1 MASSSVLA
9 HGLGTCVEHGD
20 LTALMALLDRVGVD
34 AKDENGQ
41 TALMLAAE
49 HGQLEMVQELITK
62 GADVH
67 VEDEDNWT
75 ALTSAAKEGHL
86 PIVTCLLDRGA
97 NIEHVD
103 MGGWPGLMW
112 ASYKG
117 HTAVAHEMLHRG
129 ANPNV
134 QGQHGVSP
142 IIWAAGRGH
151 TDIVEALLRHG
162 AKPSAFDKY
171 GTSALVWACRRGHQG
186 CVRAL
191 LDAGADVDTA
201 GAKSEPPLIT
211 AAKGGHYEVVHDIL
225 RRNPNVNSVDK
236 DGHTALSIAAKD
248 GHTDI
253 VRELLAKGAYL
264 NLTDKD
270 GDTVLIHAVKGGHLG
285 VVQALLDR
293 YPDVDMPGADNKT
306 ALYWAVEKGHPNIV
320 QAILDYNPN
329 TEIAS
334 KGGDTP
340 LLRATRHR
348 SIDLVEM
355 LLNKGAKVSATDKRG
370 DTPLHIAIRNRH
382 RIIAELLLRNPRD
395 GRLLYKPNRQG
406 ETPYNIDCAQQKSIL
421 TQIFGAKY
429 LHPSENENSM
439 LGYDLYSSSLAD
451 ILSEPTLTPPITVG
465 LYAQWGSGKSFLLRK
480 LQDEMKEFAE
490 QESEPVFK
498 VSWQLIVAHAVLS
511 AVLGLVFGLTVS
523 WLAGLL
529 VGLITFFIVV
539 LFLGIVY
546 VGSQGFDWD
555 WAWQAGDFVYR
566 QLSYSQL
573 LLQVC
578 FCNPPVIR
586 TQQALPIR
594 FLFTDYAR
602 LTHVGGE
609 TSLAGMIGTLCE
621 AAEQEFGF
629 LVTRLF
635 RVFKPEH
642 SQGEKGAGRFKLVC
656 CCPTFLIVI
665 LEVLGVLVSVILL
678 VNFRLDN
685 AAVNGFQI
693 ALLAVVGLT
702 LLLTCRVW
710 FEVLCSL
717 VMSQKHRVL
726 KSAANLDK
734 LRMEGFMHA
743 MKAEVDL
750 LAGMVQCFD
759 AFTQHQTR
767 LVVVVDGLD
776 SCEQDKILHV
786 LDTVHVL
793 FSGADQPFITIL
805 AVDPH
810 IIIKAVEVN
819 LHSVFRDSNIN
830 GHDYLKNVVH
840 LPFYLKNREG
850 DVLKKHVVNGSV
862 GMRSGE
868 CSPLAEEPAVTSVV
882 GPTGET
888 TVLTRRPRLPSQN
901 SLVERRS
908 SKVDFSTLARRLS
921 RQPSL
926 SFTPKRPNLLSRQL
940 TRQSTF
946 DMSQA
951 LVTDTYFSGVTPHTM
966 RRLLNIVALTGRLLR
981 ARNVAFKWH
990 QLASWVNLTEQ
1001 WPYRTSWLIYQQEET
1016 EDMGDNTT
1024 LNMLYDRISGKIP
1037 TSREMEPLLEI
1048 DGDVRNFELFLM
1060 NHSPLLTVSDLR
1072 TFLPSTINL
1081 DPNIKTVIA
1090 ATLTER
1096 IPCAMC
1102 TMSSALCWCQNGQNI
1117 PGEHL
1122 RYSQSPVRLQSPV
1135 HLGSTSPDLYETQLE
1150 AMLEGQRS
1158 GSSHT
1163 LVSVGSTAA
1172 AAGAAMQAA
1181 PIEVVNPLAGSRTS
1195 LHSKPPSARGSRVSL
1210 LTQHEHKSPPPPP
1223 QQQASATTTPL
1234 TRPSAL
1240 ALRSSLHTMQVK
1252 AQSQSDVRE
1261 PKLKNLDVHD
1271 VCDRLAQLEGIN
1283 QVELP
1288 RYHKTIQENN
1298 INGPVLLHCE
1308 LDELKVVMNMKFG
1321 DWQLFRAYIVEMRHK
1336 ERFGHVKV
1344 EEEFIEDTM
1353 ELASSRANLYMP
1365 SMVKGGS
1372 DTSGSQDSLLAEFG
1386 HLSPQEQIQYQ
1397 GALQAYLDSI
1407 ENQAVSVRSKIPV
1420 RRSPNTTEEKKAME
1434 DEKYQSRIPRLS
1446 NSKHDLSS
1454 LHSGSDESL
1463 HGQPKSRSHSLEKL
1477 RQSPRPRSSTPP
1489 RDPSPRTRAKVHTV
1503 QSPSYSMKS
1512 SFRRSWSGTSP
1523 PTVGPEVKPSPEPT
1537 CSTDTQ
1543 VKGPPRLKTLPTDFA
1558 LSVVIPNSE
1567 SSELEDLTD
1576 MSPLVSDATGQ
1587 EGQHGMGKISRTL
1600 ENIASAFRSPRTSSK
1615 SSKDEKE
1622 DVEPLLNMEEG
1633 EGKGVSES
1641 ESKTLTQLTHSSSG
1655 TLTEVTPLPTPDQ
1668 AVDRH
1673 LDIKNPSDSSL
1684 WKKRKHI
1691 PSVSDDGP
1699 GGEKNDSG
1707 SHPQTRLAGEKPGV
1721 VQDGS
1726 NGNGRNRSQERESSI
1741 EDNRRNRND
1750 NDGAI
1755 QHADS
1760 YSSNRPATLSTEN
1773 EQQDQSFDDS
1783 SEKKKG
1789 TKLTRKESG
1798 RQKSRLPVFR
1808 TGSAPG
1814 QESPAGTKRQSPE
1827 STPFGSKRPST
1838 LSMTKADLEL
1848 KGSDE
1853 EAGSTGQVSITMGEL
1868 AATGETVL

>member
-465 LYAQWGSGKSFLLRK
+465 LYAQWGSGKVLKAGRTLVLS
-480 LQDEMKEFAE
+480 DEMKEFAE

-539 LFLGIVY
+539 MFLGIVY

-726 KSAANLDK
+726 KSATNLDK

-1037 TSREMEPLLEI
+1037 TSREIEPLLEI
-1048 DGDVRNFELFLM
+1048 DGDARNFELFLM

-1090 ATLTER
+1090 
-1096 IPCAMC
+1096 
-1102 TMSSALCWCQNGQNI
+1102 
-1117 PGEHL
+1117 
-1122 RYSQSPVRLQSPV
+1122 
-1135 HLGSTSPDLYETQLE
+1135 DLYETQLE

-1223 QQQASATTTPL
+1223 QQASTTTTPL

-1463 HGQPKSRSHSLEKL
+1463 HGQPKS
-1477 RQSPRPRSSTPP
+1477 
-1489 RDPSPRTRAKVHTV
+1489 
-1503 QSPSYSMKS
+1503 S

-1543 VKGPPRLKTLPTDFA
+1543 AKGPPRLKTLPTDFA

-1699 GGEKNDSG
+1699 AGEKNDSG

-1721 VQDGS
+1721 VQDGR

>member
-1 MASSSVLA
+1 M
-9 HGLGTCVEHGD
+9 GTGGCSGQG
-20 LTALMALLDRVGVD
+20 GVD
-34 AKDENGQ
+34 FD
-41 TALMLAAE
+41 
-49 HGQLEMVQELITK
+49 
-62 GADVH
+62 D
-67 VEDEDNWT
+67 WT
-75 ALTSAAKEGHL
+75 ALTSAAKEGYL

-142 IIWAAGRGH
+142 IIWASGRGH

-225 RRNPNVNSVDK
+225 RRNPNVNAVDK
-236 DGHTALSIAAKD
+236 VQYWLSKGPSRMPTLDGHTALSISAKD

-253 VRELLAKGAYL
+253 VRELLVKGAYL

-306 ALYWAVEKGHPNIV
+306 ALYWAVEKGHPPIV

-348 SIDLVEM
+348 SIELVEM

-370 DTPLHIAIRNRH
+370 DTPLHLAIRSRH

-480 LQDEMKEFAE
+480 LQDEMHEFAE

-498 VSWQLIVAHAVLS
+498 VSWQLVVAHAVVS
-511 AVLGLVFGLTVS
+511 AILGLVFGFTVS

-529 VGLITFFIVV
+529 VGLIAFFIVV
-539 LFLGIVY
+539 IFLGIVY

-555 WAWQAGDFVYR
+555 WAWQMGDFVYR
-566 QLSYSQL
+566 HMSYSQL

-578 FCNPPVIR
+578 FCYPPVIR

-635 RVFKPEH
+635 RVFKPQH
-642 SQGEKGAGRFKLVC
+642 SQGEKGAGRFKQVC

-665 LEVLGVLVSVILL
+665 LEVLAVLVGVILL
-678 VNFRLDN
+678 VNFHLDN
-685 AAVNGFQI
+685 PAVNAFLI
-693 ALLAVVGLT
+693 AVVSVVGLT

-710 FEVLCSL
+710 FQVLCSL
-717 VMSQKHRVL
+717 VLSQKHRVL
-726 KSAANLDK
+726 KAAANLDR

-743 MKAEVDL
+743 MKAEVDM

-759 AFTQHQTR
+759 AFTAHQTR

-850 DVLKKHVVNGSV
+850 DILKKHVVNGSV

-888 TVLTRRPRLPSQN
+888 TLLTRRQRLPSQT
-901 SLVERRS
+901 SLMERAPSR
-908 SKVDFSTLARRLS
+908 VDFSALARRLS

-926 SFTPKRPNLLSRQL
+926 TFTPKRQRFLDRQL

-1001 WPYRTSWLIYQQEET
+1001 WPYRTSWLIYQQE
-1016 EDMGDNTT
+1016 DNEEVTDSTT
-1024 LNMLYDRISGKIP
+1024 LNMLYDRISSKIP
-1037 TSREMEPLLEI
+1037 TSREVEPLLEI
-1048 DGDVRNFELFLM
+1048 DGDARNFELFLM
-1060 NHSPLLTVSDLR
+1060 NHSPVLTVSDLR

-1081 DPNIKTVIA
+1081 DPNIKTIIA
-1090 ATLTER
+1090 
-1096 IPCAMC
+1096 
-1102 TMSSALCWCQNGQNI
+1102 
-1117 PGEHL
+1117 
-1122 RYSQSPVRLQSPV
+1122 
-1135 HLGSTSPDLYETQLE
+1135 DLYETQLE

-1163 LVSVGSTAA
+1163 LVSVGSAA
-1172 AAGAAMQAA
+1172 AVGGAPVQAA
-1181 PIEVVNPLAGSRTS
+1181 PIEMVNPMAGSRTS
-1195 LHSKPPSARGSRVSL
+1195 LHSKPPSLHGSRVSL
-1210 LTQHEHKSPPPPP
+1210 LSQHEAKRSPSPLP
-1223 QQQASATTTPL
+1223 QQSSATTTPL

-1240 ALRSSLHTMQVK
+1240 ALRSSLHNLQVK
-1252 AQSQSDVRE
+1252 AQAQSDARD

-1283 QVELP
+1283 PAELS

-1353 ELASSRANLYMP
+1353 ELASSRANLYLP
-1365 SMVKGGS
+1365 SMAKGGS

-1386 HLSPQEQIQYQ
+1386 HLSPQEQFQYQ

-1407 ENQAVSVRSKIPV
+1407 ENQTVSVRSKIPV
-1420 RRSPNTTEEKKAME
+1420 RRSPNTTEEKKDE
-1434 DEKYQSRIPRLS
+1434 EKYQSRIPRLS
-1446 NSKHDLSS
+1446 NSKHDLTS

-1489 RDPSPRTRAKVHTV
+1489 RDPSPRTRSKVHTV

-1523 PTVGPEVKPSPEPT
+1523 PTVASEAKPSPEP
-1537 CSTDTQ
+1537 STDSQ
-1543 VKGPPRLKTLPTDFA
+1543 AKGQPRLKPLPTDFA
-1558 LSVVIPNSE
+1558 LVIPNSE

-1576 MSPLVSDATGQ
+1576 MSPLVADATGQ
-1587 EGQHGMGKISRTL
+1587 DGQHSQHGQGKISRTL

-1615 SSKDEKE
+1615 SSKDEKD

-1633 EGKGVSES
+1633 DGKGAPSES

-1655 TLTEVTPLPTPDQ
+1655 TLTEVTPLPTPDH
-1668 AVDRH
+1668 AVDRQ
-1673 LDIKNPSDSSL
+1673 LDVRNPSSDSAL
-1684 WKKRKHI
+1684 WRKRKHI
-1691 PSVSDDGP
+1691 PSVSDDSP
-1699 GGEKNDSG
+1699 AGEKDGSG
-1707 SHPQTRLAGEKPGV
+1707 SHPQARSAGEKPGA
-1721 VQDGS
+1721 VQDGR
-1726 NGNGRNRSQERESSI
+1726 NGNGRNRSQERERSV

-1750 NDGAI
+1750 NDRAVR
-1755 QHADS
+1755 HADS

-1773 EQQDQSFDDS
+1773 EQISPSKLPETFDDS

-1789 TKLTRKESG
+1789 TKLMRKESG

-1808 TGSAPG
+1808 TGSGTTAG

-1827 STPFGSKRPST
+1827 SAPFGSKRPST
-1838 LSMTKADLEL
+1838 LSMAKADLEL

-1853 EAGSTGQVSITMGEL
+1853 ETGSSGQVSITMNEL